1 MDWNNDKSVRLTAV
15 FTVLFALIL
24 LSADILGFI
33 WMPWYVSV
41 SAIEEKHL
49 SLLALTIYSASI
61 FAWICLYAM
70 FRLLREI
77 GAGQV
82 FTERNTLMLRII
94 SWCCA
99 CAAGVCALSALYY
112 LPFAFVAAAAGFMA
126 LIVRIVKN
134 AFEQAIAMK
143 DELDLTI

>member
-1 MDWNNDKSVRLTAV
+1 MVRDV
-15 FTVLFALIL
+15 RNTVK
-24 LSADILGFI
+24 ILGKPTLELTENEKKGLFGRRSLVAVKEIRKGEIFI
-33 WMPWYVSV
+33 
-41 SAIEEKHL
+41 
-49 SLLALTIYSASI
+49 
-61 FAWICLYAM
+61 
-70 FRLLREI
+70 REN
-77 GAGQV
+77 V
-82 FTERNTLMLRII
+82 RRMRII

>member
-1 MDWNNDKSVRLTAV
+1 MDWNNDKSVRLTTV

-24 LSADILGFI
+24 LFADILGFI

-94 SWCCA
+94 KSGRA
-99 CAAGVCALSALYY
+99 HV
-112 LPFAFVAAAAGFMA
+112 
-126 LIVRIVKN
+126 
-134 AFEQAIAMK
+134 
-143 DELDLTI
+143 